1 MKRNNKT
8 QDQQCQEQRSKETVK
23 EMKRISRDIEKK
35 RNFDKQNPKKYL
47 FEWKSKPWGQTNLPW
62 KRFYLGAWTYN
73 GYERKSISLPL
84 LVAEETEMKCR
95 WKKETEMKCR

>member
-47 FEWKSKPWGQTNLPW
+47 FEWKSKP
-62 KRFYLGAWTYN
+62 
-73 GYERKSISLPL
+73 
-84 LVAEETEMKCR
+84 
-95 WKKETEMKCR
+95 